1 MAAFHVVLGVR
12 IQEEEILRD
21 LGPTQS
27 RWVSLSHWGG
37 VLDGAVVPEHR
48 ELCEVE
54 LPNKTPLPGWS
65 SELRQLGAL

>member
-1 MAAFHVVLGVR
+1 MLRLR

-27 RWVSLSHWGG
+27 RWVSLSRWGG
-37 VLDGAVVPEHR
+37 VLDGAVVPERR

-54 LPNKTPLPGWS
+54 LPKETPLPPL
-65 SELRQLGAL
+65 EQ